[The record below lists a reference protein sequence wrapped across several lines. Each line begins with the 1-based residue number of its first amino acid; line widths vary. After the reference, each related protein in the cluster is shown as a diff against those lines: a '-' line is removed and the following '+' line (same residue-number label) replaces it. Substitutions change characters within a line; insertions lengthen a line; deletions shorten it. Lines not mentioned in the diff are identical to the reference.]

1 MNLSEQGVRPGSIN
15 MARILRH
22 LRYRSDQSRRVVYH
36 RPPIYDRDSYGVETT
51 TINTEEILIPSLSAL
66 IRPTVTADY
75 QLQKQGN
82 NVIGAARVYTPNIET
97 IKNFP
102 NFDQTVGQSN
112 IDFNEIEGWDR
123 FIDVS
128 RNVYTVTTN
137 ATTNWTSGSA
147 DATFSSDGQT
157 LTAELG
163 TDYEGTLEYALSPAV
178 NTLEADRIRFDIKAS
193 GASNIELTDFRI
205 FNSGTSGDGNK
216 DLVYAPTSLSIPTGS
231 WLTVDVPFVSG
242 TQVGSTPVASG
253 TSIYSAGNRYAV
265 TVTSGASWDYEANME
280 QFRFN
285 ISGAASGNKVYFKG
299 IRFYKSL
306 SWHVHSTKELNTDY
320 MIFNCVRTT
329 GARDT
334 RRRAYSD

>member
-280 QFRFN
+280 EFRFN
-285 ISGAASGNKVYFKG
+285 VSGAASGNTVMVKG

-329 GARDT
+329 GARDS
-334 RRRAYSD
+334 RRRAYN

>member
-1 MNLSEQGVRPGSIN
+1 M
-15 MARILRH
+15 
-22 LRYRSDQSRRVVYH
+22 
-36 RPPIYDRDSYGVETT
+36 
-51 TINTEEILIPSLSAL
+51 
-66 IRPTVTADY
+66 
-75 QLQKQGN
+75 
-82 NVIGAARVYTPNIET
+82 
-97 IKNFP
+97 
-102 NFDQTVGQSN
+102 
-112 IDFNEIEGWDR
+112 
-123 FIDVS
+123 
-128 RNVYTVTTN
+128 
-137 ATTNWTSGSA
+137 
-147 DATFSSDGQT
+147 
-157 LTAELG
+157 
-163 TDYEGTLEYALSPAV
+163 
-178 NTLEADRIRFDIKAS
+178 
-193 GASNIELTDFRI
+193 
-205 FNSGTSGDGNK
+205 
-216 DLVYAPTSLSIPTGS
+216 VYAPTSLSIPTGS

-329 GARDT
+329 GARDS

>member
-15 MARILRH
+15 MGRVLRH
-22 LRYRSDQSRRVVYH
+22 LRYRTDQSRRVVYH
-36 RPPIYDRDSYGVETT
+36 RPPIYDRDSYGSETT
-51 TINTEEILIPSLSAL
+51 TINTQEILIPSLLAL
-66 IRPTVTADY
+66 IRPAVTADY
-75 QLQKQGN
+75 QLQKAGHN
-82 NVIGAARVYTPNIET
+82 IIGTARVYTPNIQT
-97 IKNFP
+97 IKNYP

-128 RNVYTVTTN
+128 RNVYTVPTN
-137 ATTNWTSGSA
+137 ATTNWSSGSA
-147 DATFSSDGQT
+147 DITFTSDGQT
-157 LTAELG
+157 LTSTLG
-163 TDYEGTLEYALSPAV
+163 TDYEGTFKYSLSTGV
-178 NTLEADRIRFDIKAS
+178 NTLEADRLRFDIKAS
-193 GASNIELTDFRI
+193 GATNIELVDFRV
-205 FNSGTSGDGNK
+205 FNSGSSGDSNK
-216 DLVYAPTSLSIPTGS
+216 DLVYVPATINIPTGS

-280 QFRFN
+280 EFRFN
-285 ISGAASGNKVYFKG
+285 VSGAASGNTVMVKG

-329 GARDT
+329 GARDS
-334 RRRAYSD
+334 RRRAYN